1 MSAPPVDSTSPGL
14 EATKGAE
21 PRVGRMHFREYRYL
35 LLSDLY
41 RITGSPRRALL
52 FRYIFWGESYRYN
65 FWMRTCSYTRGH
77 PLLRYLA
84 YPFARLML
92 GHLNYRMGISSPA
105 GTRIGSGFYIGHFGG
120 IVVSQ
125 KAVIGR
131 NCNIS
136 QGVTIGRAN
145 RGRNKGY
152 PVLGD
157 DIYIGPGAVIAGS
170 VRIGNDVAIGANCVV
185 TMDIPDHSVVVGV
198 PGRII
203 SSEGADGYVNR
214 TDYDGKID

>member
-1 MSAPPVDSTSPGL
+1 MNAPQVDSTAPDL
-14 EATKGAE
+14 APAAGA
-21 PRVGRMHFREYRYL
+21 PAQARMGFREYRYL

-41 RITGSPRRALL
+41 RITGNTRRRNLL
-52 FRYIFWGESYRYN
+52 RYLFWGESYRYN
-65 FWMRTCSYTRGH
+65 FWMRTCAYTRGH
-77 PLLRYLA
+77 PLLRYVA
-84 YPFARLML
+84 YPVARLML
-92 GHLNYRMGISSPA
+92 GHLNYRMGISIPA

-157 DIYIGPGAVIAGS
+157 NIYIGPGAVIAGS

-203 SSEGADGYVNR
+203 SSEGSVGYVNR